1 MALPDI
7 VSRDEWLR
15 ARKELLEREKE
26 LTRARDALSADRRRL
41 PMVEIT
47 KDYTFEGPDGPVR
60 LVDLF
65 EGRRQLIVGHFMFH
79 PDWEDGCPSCT
90 AGADEISEG
99 LRRHLAVRDTT
110 LAYVSRA
117 PLEKIERYKA
127 KRGWTFPWYSSYG
140 SDFNY
145 DFGVTMDHSRG
156 EVSYNYRTASEHEAA
171 GTGYYVAKEAS
182 GENPGMSCFLRDG
195 DRVFHTYSSYAR
207 GAEWTGGSYAFLDLT
222 ALGRQ
227 EEWEEPKGRADDAR
241 AAQPDFAS

>member
-1 MALPDI
+1 MALPQI
-7 VSRDEWLR
+7 VSREQWLQ

-26 LTRARDALSADRRRL
+26 LTRRRDALSADRRRL

-47 KDYTFEGPDGPVR
+47 KDYIFQRPDGPAR

-65 EGRRQLIVGHFMFH
+65 EARRQLIIVHFMFH
-79 PDWEDGCPSCT
+79 PDWDEGCPSCT
-90 AGADEISEG
+90 AGADEIADG

-117 PLEKIERYKA
+117 PLAKLERYKA
-127 KRGWTFPWYSSYG
+127 QRGWTFPWYSSYG
-140 SDFNY
+140 GDFNY
-145 DFGVTMDHSRG
+145 DFGVTLDRSRG
-156 EVSYNYRTASEHEAA
+156 EVFYNYRSAAEHEAND
-171 GTGYYVAKEAS
+171 TGYYVDQDAS
-182 GENPGMSCFLRDG
+182 GENPGTSCFLRDG
-195 DRVFHTYSSYAR
+195 DRVFHTYSAYAR

-241 AAQPDFAS
+241 AAQPDFAT